1 VSSTREVMER
11 TGLTFR
17 QLDYWARKRHV
28 HPQTIG
34 GTGNGRDWPDKEV
47 LVAELIGRI
56 MAAGVELDRA
66 AIVARRMAEV
76 RREPHMNVRIKIGS
90 GIWLTIGP
98 PDVEE
103 PE

>member
-1 VSSTREVMER
+1 MSSTSEVMQR

-34 GTGNGRDWPDKEV
+34 GTGNGRDWPEKEV
-47 LVAELIGRI
+47 KVAELIGRM
-56 MAAGVELDRA
+56 MAAGVELDKA

-76 RREPHMNVRIKIGS
+76 KHADRNVRIKIGS
-90 GIWLTIGP
+90 GVWLTIGP
-98 PDVEE
+98 PDAEE
-103 PE
+103 TE